1 MVGTKKED
9 IPEHDT
15 VHVGKRMAQ
24 CKKCGN
30 DLPLE
35 AKFCPR
41 CGTAVLSEEA
51 PAAYP
56 RPADLRLA
64 FWGERFV
71 AWLIDVI
78 IIGIIVGFLGFF
90 TWFVTQSFTW
100 WSTWPGWLPFFNFN
114 LGGLFYFLYWMF
126 MDGAYGQ
133 SIGKMI
139 MHLKITRLD
148 GSRINMGNAAVESV
162 GKAFLLP
169 LDILLGWILFP
180 RRRQRIFN
188 YLSETV
194 VVHE

>member
-1 MVGTKKED
+1 
-9 IPEHDT
+9 
-15 VHVGKRMAQ
+15 MAQ

-30 DLPLE
+30 ELPLE

-41 CGTAVLSEEA
+41 CGTAVLTEEA

-148 GSRINMGNAAVESV
+148 GSRINMGNAAVESA

-169 LDILLGWILFP
+169 LDALLGWILFP